1 MPTAIS
7 RMLQGRSATRLQN
20 SRSLWDRP
28 YSLSRL
34 PATLRAAIAA
44 SDDAA
49 IAIEFSRAVT
59 KRRLGVDPSRFRVP
73 TQRSLPGLVSSLGY
87 SVTRWADMTT

>member
-20 SRSLWDRP
+20 SRSLSDRP
-28 YSLSRL
+28 YCLSRL

-59 KRRLGVDPSRFRVP
+59 KRRLGVDPIEIPGAHSTFLA
-73 TQRSLPGLVSSLGY
+73 RSGELAGLLRY
-87 SVTRWADMTT
+87 SMG